1 VTRRKADTE
10 PTADD
15 AAPKRARTRTR
26 AKAAPSAVPAPA
38 TVPAPAAVDE
48 PATIPATAATAP
60 AMPPEDGS
68 SPGWEAPDFGRL
80 VVFGLD
86 GQRYALPLDDVQEIQ
101 QIVAFSD
108 IPDGSSSV
116 VGVINLRGDVVPAV
130 DLRLVVGMPVREY
143 DLQTPMVIARTSR
156 GLVAFVVDSVED
168 VVEVSVSDVQPPSAV
183 YELADRLRGVC
194 RLEEGI
200 VFVFDVEKLLPSRGG
215 RRKT

>member
-1 VTRRKADTE
+1 VTRRKADTA

-15 AAPKRARTRTR
+15 AAPKRTRTGAR
-26 AKAAPSAVPAPA
+26 AKAASAAVPAPA
-38 TVPAPAAVDE
+38 PVLETPVTAPAPAAH
-48 PATIPATAATAP
+48 
-60 AMPPEDGS
+60 PEDGS
-68 SPGWEAPDFGRL
+68 SAAWEAPDFGRL

-168 VVEVSVSDVQPPSAV
+168 VVEVAVSDIQPPSAV

-194 RLEEGI
+194 RLDEGI
-200 VFVFDVEKLLPSRGG
+200 VFVFDVEKLLPGRGG